1 MLGVDHL
8 CPLPRMAL
16 PTALVVDDDDAV
28 REVLSTMLRRLG
40 FRAIE
45 AADGKAAIAELNARE
60 TLDIVLSDVM
70 MPGGI
75 CGDELAGIARR
86 LRPEIRVLLISG
98 GAAGTRAIDAAI
110 EAGETLL
117 QKPITCAQLG
127 DAIADALEIPAS
139 A

>member
-1 MLGVDHL
+1 
-8 CPLPRMAL
+8 MAL

-28 REVLSTMLRRLG
+28 RMVLATMLRRLG

-45 AADGKAAIAELNARE
+45 AADGRAAIVELKMRG
-60 TLDIVLSDVM
+60 TVDVVLSDVM

-75 CGDELAGIARR
+75 CGGELAGIARR
-86 LRPEIRVLLISG
+86 LRPEIRVLLMSG
-98 GAAGTRAIDAAI
+98 SAAGSRATDAAL